1 SQPKKEVNI
10 DDLGIQLHRG
20 PKHPKY
26 STPESRLLTYT
37 DWPRRLTRQTPET
50 LVQAGFYYIDRRDN
64 QNWGREKMGLSDQVR
79 CFHCD
84 GGLSSWDPTDDPF
97 VEHARWFPHCGYIT
111 LVRGT
116 QFVKD
121 MLVKHPPVLVLTHC
135 GFMLPGSPLA
145 PGKLPQLIM
154 QAPPAIRHLTNAP
167 LNIGLNRTETNEA
180 NQNHVDIIGESSQSL
195 AELVD
200 TVLDIQSNSSQ
211 DTSKVES
218 RGMSQSMPTLHEK
231 HSLSTSQDEDE
242 YHSISAV
249 STRSLELLPA
259 QISYSSRV
267 HKVSTRS
274 VTLLPDGMST
284 NNPPVLLP
292 ETSTTCA
299 SKNGL
304 ALDALPEKHHEEVT
318 MYRFSWGVLFSA
330 EAPLPIAWGVIS

>member
-1 SQPKKEVNI
+1 MASLVLTDSSQLTSDNQHLDFQLKKEVNI

-26 STPESRLLTYT
+26 STPESRLLTYSH
-37 DWPRRLTRQTPET
+37 WPRQLTRQTPET
-50 LVQAGFYYIDRRDN
+50 LVQAGFYYI
-64 QNWGREKMGLSDQVR
+64 GLSDQVR

-121 MLVKHPPVLVLTHC
+121 MLEEHPPVLA
-135 GFMLPGSPLA
+135 SS
-145 PGKLPQLIM
+145 
-154 QAPPAIRHLTNAP
+154 
-167 LNIGLNRTETNEA
+167 NIGLNRTETNEA
-180 NQNHVDIIGESSQSL
+180 NQNQVDIIDESSQSL

-211 DTSKVES
+211 QDTSKVES
-218 RGMSQSMPTLHEK
+218 RDMSQSMSTLHEK
-231 HSLSTSQDEDE
+231 NSLATSQDEDE

-259 QISYSSRV
+259 QITYSSQV
-267 HKVSTRS
+267 HKC
-274 VTLLPDGMST
+274 VTLALE
-284 NNPPVLLP
+284 LLLEP
-292 ETSTTCA
+292 SAVFEVFS
-299 SKNGL
+299 L
-304 ALDALPEKHHEEVT
+304 IYLMVEKHLLLC
-318 MYRFSWGVLFSA
+318 FLLFFKCFPDLSLLF
-330 EAPLPIAWGVIS
+330 PLSFVGISSVS

>member
-1 SQPKKEVNI
+1 
-10 DDLGIQLHRG
+10 
-20 PKHPKY
+20 
-26 STPESRLLTYT
+26 
-37 DWPRRLTRQTPET
+37 
-50 LVQAGFYYIDRRDN
+50 
-64 QNWGREKMGLSDQVR
+64 
-79 CFHCD
+79 
-84 GGLSSWDPTDDPF
+84 
-97 VEHARWFPHCGYIT
+97 
-111 LVRGT
+111 
-116 QFVKD
+116 
-121 MLVKHPPVLVLTHC
+121 MLVEHPPVLA
-135 GFMLPGSPLA
+135 S
-145 PGKLPQLIM
+145 
-154 QAPPAIRHLTNAP
+154 

-259 QISYSSRV
+259 QISYSSQA

-274 VTLLPDGMST
+274 VTLLPDGMSI

-292 ETSTTCA
+292 GTLTTCA

-304 ALDALPEKHHEEVT
+304 ALDEFLLEENRRLKDARQCKICMDKDATVVFLPCAHLIT
-318 MYRFSWGVLFSA
+318 CTA
-330 EAPLPIAWGVIS
+330 CAPSLNNCPMCRKNIRGTVRTFLD